1 MPPTDI
7 GPNEPSDDAS
17 GDITGTEEPVTPPSD
32 VEEDAP
38 PTGDMGGEDETV
50 PDVDQGGST
59 EEPVTP
65 PSDVE
70 EDAPDC
76 GDEGDLN
83 VDMGG
88 SVTVNPPASET
99 QTSEPAP
106 VQQSAPAD
114 PAPAQESAPVQETAP
129 VQQSAPADPAPA
141 QESAP
146 VQEEAPA
153 QEISYDVGGEAI
165 TEDDLDW

>member
-1 MPPTDI
+1 
-7 GPNEPSDDAS
+7 
-17 GDITGTEEPVTPPSD
+17 
-32 VEEDAP
+32 
-38 PTGDMGGEDETV
+38 MGGEDETV

-99 QTSEPAP
+99 QTSEPAAVQESAP
-106 VQQSAPAD
+106 VQETAPVQESTSVQEEAPSE

-129 VQQSAPADPAPA
+129 VQ
-141 QESAP
+141 
-146 VQEEAPA
+146 EEAPA
-153 QEISYDVGGEAI
+153 QDTSNDLGGEAI

>member
-1 MPPTDI
+1 MPPTEI

-17 GDITGTEEPVTPPSD
+17 GDNTGTEEPVTPPSD
-32 VEEDAP
+32 VEEDVP

-106 VQQSAPAD
+106 
-114 PAPAQESAPVQETAP
+114 AQESAPVQEAAP
-129 VQQSAPADPAPA
+129 VQETAPADPAPA

-153 QEISYDVGGEAI
+153 QDTSNDLGGEAI

>member
-1 MPPTDI
+1 MKAKNCLPPTDI

-32 VEEDAP
+32 VEED
-38 PTGDMGGEDETV
+38 V
-50 PDVDQGGST
+50 
-59 EEPVTP
+59 
-65 PSDVE
+65 
-70 EDAPDC
+70 PDC

-88 SVTVNPPASET
+88 SVTVNPPASEA

-106 VQQSAPAD
+106 VQESATVQEAAPAD
-114 PAPAQESAPVQETAP
+114 PAPAQESATVQEA
-129 VQQSAPADPAPA
+129 APADPAPA

>member
-1 MPPTDI
+1 
-7 GPNEPSDDAS
+7 
-17 GDITGTEEPVTPPSD
+17 
-32 VEEDAP
+32 
-38 PTGDMGGEDETV
+38 MGGEDETV

-106 VQQSAPAD
+106 VQ
-114 PAPAQESAPVQETAP
+114 ESAPVQETAP
-129 VQQSAPADPAPA
+129 VQESTSVQEEAPSDPAPVQESAPADSAPA

-153 QEISYDVGGEAI
+153 QDTSNDLGGEAI